1 MIMKNV
7 GIVAEYNPF
16 HAGHGIL
23 LDKIKANLGEDC
35 TFICCMSGN
44 FAQRGEPA
52 LWDKW
57 QRAQLAVES
66 GADLVLELPTPWA
79 AAGAQRFAR
88 GSVSLLKET
97 GVVDVLAFGS
107 ECGDLASL
115 EQTADCLETERFRA
129 ALREGLDLG
138 LPFAQARQQAVH
150 RCAGA
155 TSDVL
160 SGPNDS
166 LAVEYLAA
174 LKKLGAVMTPLAI
187 RREGAGHD
195 AAPERGTA
203 SASAIRALLR
213 AGEGKRAAAYLSPAG
228 REHLSEWPLSD
239 WERCERAALARL
251 RMMTEE
257 DFLALPDCGEGLHR
271 RLMAAARQGCSLR
284 EIAAL
289 AKTKRYPLARIR
301 RALLWAALGLRADE
315 QPELPPYL
323 KALAFD
329 ERGQALLARMKKT
342 AALPV
347 LSRPASG
354 KHWAGAAGS
363 VLRQEARC
371 TDLYDLT
378 LPSVPPCGREWTTP
392 PAFCRKKGKV

>member
-16 HAGHGIL
+16 HVGHGIL
-23 LDKIKANLGEDC
+23 LDKIKAKLEEDC

-44 FAQRGEPA
+44 FVQRGEPA

-66 GADLVLELPTPWA
+66 GVNLVLELPTPWA

-88 GSVSLLKET
+88 GSVSLLKAT
-97 GVVDVLAFGS
+97 GVADVLAFGS
-107 ECGDLASL
+107 ECGELAPL
-115 EQTADCLETERFRA
+115 EQTAACLETEEFRA
-129 ALREGLDLG
+129 ALREGLDRG
-138 LPFAQARQQAVH
+138 LPFAQARQQAVRH
-150 RCAGA
+150 CTGA
-155 TSDVL
+155 ASAVL

-174 LKKLGAVMTPLAI
+174 LKELNADMIPLAI

-195 AAPERGTA
+195 AVPERGTA

-213 AGEGKRAAAYLSPAG
+213 AGEGERAAAYLTPAG
-228 REHLSEWPLSD
+228 RAHLSEWEISD

-251 RMMTEE
+251 RVMTEE
-257 DFLALPDCGEGLHR
+257 EFLSLPDCGEGLHR
-271 RLMAAARQGCSLR
+271 RLMAAVGQGRSLR
-284 EIAAL
+284 EIASL
-289 AKTKRYPLARIR
+289 AKTKRYALARIR
-301 RALLWAALGLRADE
+301 RAILWAALGLRADR

-323 KALAFD
+323 KVLAFD
-329 ERGQALLARMKKT
+329 ERGRALLARMKET

-347 LSRPASG
+347 LSRPADG
-354 KHWAGAAGS
+354 KRWTGAAGD

-392 PAFCRKKGKV
+392 PVFCRKEGKA